1 MDKQLSKLAPPNGI
15 LKVVDRRSIE
25 EFHDN
30 CLKLELRVKKEQ
42 MISQMVKI
50 INK

>member
-1 MDKQLSKLAPPNGI
+1 MDKQLSELVPPNGI

-30 CLKLELRVKKEQ
+30 CVKWELRVKKEQ
-42 MISQMVKI
+42 IINQMVKI